1 MLLQLKKY
9 TVVIPGGISPHYL
22 QKRRMLKKRE
32 KLFSRGST
40 GLVLG
45 PLLFAAILLLP
56 PADGMNSEAQAV
68 LAGTCWVAVWW
79 ITEAVPIPV
88 SSLLPIILFPL
99 TGALNLSVTTAA
111 YGNPI
116 VFLFLGGFIIALA
129 MEKWNLH
136 RRIAI
141 NIVCAIGTNKK
152 QIVLG
157 FMTATAFLSMWI
169 SNSATSMM
177 MLPIGIA
184 IVKQLASGP
193 ADEKLTGS
201 FSRSLMLAIAYSA
214 SIGGLATLVGTP
226 TNAVLVAVVNQI
238 YQVEISFAQWIVFA
252 FPLVLILLAVC
263 WVYLVFVAFPLE
275 NSGSSKGAE
284 ELARQKS
291 ALGGISR
298 EEKSVLAVFTL
309 TAFLWISRSFLL
321 DRLLPGLDDSI
332 IAILGAVLL
341 FVIPAKNKKGYILDW
356 EASRNIP
363 WGLLLLFG
371 GGLAIASGFKTS
383 GLAEWIGGLMTQIRG
398 VELIIIL
405 IIVVTVINFLT
416 EITSNVATATM
427 MLPILA
433 SIAGAIGIHPFGPMV
448 AACLAASCAF
458 MLPVA
463 TPPNAVVFGS
473 GYLRMIDMVKTGF
486 WLNIFSIIIIT
497 LYVYYLLPVFW
508 HIDLFNTPGF
518 MLE

>member
-1 MLLQLKKY
+1 MFKTKENLFKKN
-9 TVVIPGGISPHYL
+9 TI
-22 QKRRMLKKRE
+22 
-32 KLFSRGST
+32 
-40 GLVLG
+40 GLILG
-45 PLLFAAILLLP
+45 PLLFITILFFP
-56 PADGMNSEAQAV
+56 PPEGLNPAAQAV
-68 LAGTCWVAVWW
+68 LAGTVWIAIWW

-88 SSLLPIILFPL
+88 TSLLPIILFPL
-99 TGALNLSVTTAA
+99 TGALELSTTTAA

-141 NIVCAIGTNKK
+141 SIIHSIGTNKK
-152 QIVLG
+152 RIVLG
-157 FMTATAFLSMWI
+157 FMVSTAFLSMWI

-184 IVKQLASGP
+184 IIIQLTSESE
-193 ADEKLTGS
+193 DQKFTGN

-226 TNAVLVAVVNQI
+226 TNAVLVAIVNQL
-238 YQVEISFAQWIVFA
+238 YQIEISFAQWMFFA
-252 FPLVLILLAVC
+252 FPLVLFLLGVC
-263 WVYLVFVAFPLE
+263 WFYLVYIAYPLK
-275 NSGSSKGAE
+275 NTGNNKGHE
-284 ELARQKS
+284 ELARQMK
-291 ALGGISR
+291 ALGNVSW
-298 EEKSVLAVFTL
+298 EEKSVLAVFSL

-321 DRLLPGLDDSI
+321 DQVLPGLDDSI
-332 IAILGAVLL
+332 IAIFGAVLL
-341 FVIPAKNKKGYILDW
+341 FLIPAKNKKGFILDW
-356 EASRNIP
+356 EASRKLP

-371 GGLAIASGFKTS
+371 GGLAIASGFKVT
-383 GLAEWIGGLMTQIRG
+383 GLAEWIGILMNQIQG

-405 IIVVTVINFLT
+405 AILATLLNFLT

-433 SIAGAIGIHPFGPMV
+433 SIATAIGIHPFGPMV

-473 GYLRMIDMVKTGF
+473 GYLKMVDMVKTGF
-486 WLNIFSIIIIT
+486 WLNIFSIILIT
-497 LYVYYLLPVFW
+497 LYVYYLLPIFW
-508 HIDLFNTPGF
+508 DINLFELPDF
-518 MLE
+518 LLK